1 MGEKLVN
8 GKISNECM
16 QHFNSV
22 KDALYVLE
30 GKWSVLLIA
39 ALASGKKRYL
49 ELQRM
54 VEGIGPKM
62 LSKELSKLEL
72 NGLISRTQLNTKPI
86 TVEYELTEYG
96 KSLQPL
102 IDAIGEWGKEHRE
115 KIRKE
120 ISASRK

>member
-8 GKISNECM
+8 EKISQECM

-72 NGLISRTQLNTKPI
+72 NGLISRTQLHTKPI

-96 KSLQPL
+96 KSLQPI
-102 IDAIGEWGKEHRE
+102 IDIIGEWGKEHRE

-120 ISASRK
+120 MNGA

>member
-1 MGEKLVN
+1 
-8 GKISNECM
+8 M

-54 VEGIGPKM
+54 IEGIGPKM

-72 NGLISRTQLNTKPI
+72 NGLVSRTQLNTKPI

-96 KSLQPL
+96 MSLQPI
-102 IDAIGEWGKEHRE
+102 IDIIGEWGKEHRE

-120 ISASRK
+120 MNGD

>member
-1 MGEKLVN
+1 MGDKLVN
-8 GKISNECM
+8 GKISQDCM

-54 VEGIGPKM
+54 IEGIGPKM

-72 NGLISRTQLNTKPI
+72 NGLVSRTQRNTKPI
-86 TVEYELTEYG
+86 TVEYELTAYG
-96 KSLQPL
+96 MSLQPI
-102 IDAIGEWGKEHRE
+102 IDIIGEWGKEHRE
-115 KIRKE
+115 KIRKDLQQ
-120 ISASRK
+120 SRF

>member
-1 MGEKLVN
+1 
-8 GKISNECM
+8 M

-22 KDALYVLE
+22 KDALYVFE

-62 LSKELSKLEL
+62 LSKELESNLEL

-86 TVEYELTEYG
+86 TVEC
-96 KSLQPL
+96 SLLKYASHYSPL
-102 IDAIGEWGKEHRE
+102 
-115 KIRKE
+115 
-120 ISASRK
+120 